1 LIKRRRYVSS
11 SRGTDSGKRDE
22 NPEPKLTTRGG
33 GGGGGGG
40 EERERKEKGEE
51 SILLNLEPAGM
62 DRRKICIAFFA

>member
-1 LIKRRRYVSS
+1 MIKRRRYVSS

-33 GGGGGGG
+33 GG
-40 EERERKEKGEE
+40 EEERERERERKEKGEE

-62 DRRKICIAFFA
+62 DRRKICIAFLA